1 MSVPAS
7 DAQVAECTA
16 RAVAGDRAAYE
27 ALFRMRCAFVE
38 AEAAR
43 RLGRRRDLVDDVAQD
58 AWLRVARGPR
68 RCPDAASLDAW
79 LRRVVRSAA
88 IDLLRSELARRARE
102 ERAAMERPEA
112 VAFLEDLELLEQIRR
127 DAAAIGGISADERA
141 ALELRARADATL
153 AQLARWLG
161 IGEAAVDSRLRRAA
175 ERARAHAR
183 AHPPPHAAA
192 PAPAAPC
199 PEPRDHAPV
208 HPQRQRR

>member
-1 MSVPAS
+1 MTLHAS

-38 AEAAR
+38 DEAAR

-112 VAFLEDLELLEQIRR
+112 VDFLSDVELLEQVRR
-127 DAAAIGGISADERA
+127 DAAALGGISADERA

-161 IGEAAVDSRLRRAA
+161 IGPAAVDSRLRRAA
-175 ERARAHAR
+175 ERARAHAQ
-183 AHPPPHAAA
+183 AAA
-192 PAPAAPC
+192 PVRLAPH
-199 PEPRDHAPV
+199 EPIAHEPV
-208 HPQRQRR
+208 NSQRQRP

>member
-1 MSVPAS
+1 VTVPAS

-16 RAVAGDRAAYE
+16 RAVAGDRASYE

-38 AEAAR
+38 DEAAR

-102 ERAAMERPEA
+102 ERTAMERPEA
-112 VAFLEDLELLEQIRR
+112 VDFLADVELLEQIRR

-153 AQLARWLG
+153 AQLAGWLG
-161 IGEAAVDSRLRRAA
+161 IGPAAVDSRLRRAA
-175 ERARAHAR
+175 ERARAHSQ
-183 AHPPPHAAA
+183 AAA
-192 PAPAAPC
+192 PVRAASHDPIAH
-199 PEPRDHAPV
+199 ESV
-208 HPQRQRR
+208 HSQRQRP

>member
-1 MSVPAS
+1 MTLHAS

-16 RAVAGDRAAYE
+16 RAVAGDRASYE

-38 AEAAR
+38 DEAAR

-112 VAFLEDLELLEQIRR
+112 VDFLADVELLEQIRR
-127 DAAAIGGISADERA
+127 DAAVIGGISADERA

-161 IGEAAVDSRLRRAA
+161 IGPAAVDSRLRRAA
-175 ERARAHAR
+175 ERARAHAQ
-183 AHPPPHAAA
+183 AAA
-192 PAPAAPC
+192 PVRAAP
-199 PEPRDHAPV
+199 RDPIAHEPV
-208 HPQRQRR
+208 HSQRQRP

>member
-1 MSVPAS
+1 MTVPAS

-16 RAVAGDRAAYE
+16 RAVAGDRASYE

-38 AEAAR
+38 DEAAR

-58 AWLRVARGPR
+58 AWLRVARAPR

-112 VAFLEDLELLEQIRR
+112 VDFLADVELLEQIRR

-153 AQLARWLG
+153 AQLAGWLG
-161 IGEAAVDSRLRRAA
+161 IGPAAVDSRLRRAA
-175 ERARAHAR
+175 ERARAHAQ
-183 AHPPPHAAA
+183 AAA
-192 PAPAAPC
+192 PVRAAPHD
-199 PEPRDHAPV
+199 PIAHEPV
-208 HPQRQRR
+208 HSQRQRP

>member
-1 MSVPAS
+1 MTLHAS

-16 RAVAGDRAAYE
+16 RAVAGDRASYE

-38 AEAAR
+38 DEAAR

-112 VAFLEDLELLEQIRR
+112 VDFLADVELLEQIRR
-127 DAAAIGGISADERA
+127 DAAVIGGISADERA
-141 ALELRARADATL
+141 ALELRARTDATL
-153 AQLARWLG
+153 AQLAGWLG
-161 IGEAAVDSRLRRAA
+161 IGPAAVDSRLRRAA
-175 ERARAHAR
+175 ERARAHAQ
-183 AHPPPHAAA
+183 AAA
-192 PAPAAPC
+192 PVRAAPHD
-199 PEPRDHAPV
+199 PIAYEPV
-208 HPQRQRR
+208 HSQRQRP

>member
-1 MSVPAS
+1 MSVSAS

-16 RAVAGDRAAYE
+16 RAVAGDRASYE
-27 ALFRMRCAFVE
+27 ALFRLRCAFVE

-68 RCPDAASLDAW
+68 RCPDVASLDAW

-88 IDLLRSELARRARE
+88 IDLLRSELACRLRE
-102 ERAAMERPEA
+102 ERAAMDRPEA
-112 VAFLEDLELLEQIRR
+112 VDFIQDFELLEQIRR
-127 DAAAIGGISADERA
+127 DVAAIGGISDDERA
-141 ALELRARADATL
+141 VLELRARADATL

-161 IGEAAVDSRLRRAA
+161 IGQAAVDSRLRRAV

-183 AHPPPHAAA
+183 SETIDPAGTRAPFTQQTAHSQG
-192 PAPAAPC
+192 
-199 PEPRDHAPV
+199 
-208 HPQRQRR
+208 QRP